1 MSSGSPRNQPLTGS
15 QRSINAFMFNESK
28 IVKNIVKVSSDTDD
42 SSLFTSNIISLDEIA
57 DADYEMN
64 NRLQEQESED
74 YYEHI
79 VKGEYDEIDDNYG
92 FSYDV
97 ILLKDKLFMHPARYH
112 SDVCATGTV
121 RRFYNGY
128 QSKNVARH
136 FALCGPRYSLL
147 AIRS

>member
-1 MSSGSPRNQPLTGS
+1 
-15 QRSINAFMFNESK
+15 MFNEGK

-97 ILLKDKLFMHPARYH
+97 ILLKDNDFYEIF
-112 SDVCATGTV
+112 DVEGEIIEDV
-121 RRFYNGY
+121 IENNDF
-128 QSKNVARH
+128 
-136 FALCGPRYSLL
+136 
-147 AIRS
+147 

>member
-1 MSSGSPRNQPLTGS
+1 M
-15 QRSINAFMFNESK
+15 
-28 IVKNIVKVSSDTDD
+28 
-42 SSLFTSNIISLDEIA
+42 FTSNIISLDEIA

-97 ILLKDKLFMHPARYH
+97 ILLKDNDFM
-112 SDVCATGTV
+112 
-121 RRFYNGY
+121 RFLM
-128 QSKNVARH
+128 SKER
-136 FALCGPRYSLL
+136 
-147 AIRS
+147 